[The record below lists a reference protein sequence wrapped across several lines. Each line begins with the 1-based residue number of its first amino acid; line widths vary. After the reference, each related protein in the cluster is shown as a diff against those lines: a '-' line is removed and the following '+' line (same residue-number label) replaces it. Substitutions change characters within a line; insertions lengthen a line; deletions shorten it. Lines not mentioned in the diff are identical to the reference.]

1 MNNGSYCA
9 IHAELAWRNLSCS
22 GIVDVKAKEFI
33 VCIKIFSHTKERPA
47 KTKGNNDIPLLA
59 YDKYLQTI
67 AGKDDR
73 LKFHRGHNTVQTCS
87 IADKT
92 DMAALSGLKLV
103 AAQNP
108 VSVSAIQLRRNKL
121 AKRIF
126 EQSEL
131 AKARQAGKTYSPTR
145 FRTFR
150 DAETGSLK
158 SIEAPKRVKPWW
170 FIAENGKLILNVRYG
185 TRVLEL
191 SKGKFAVEVGT
202 EKDLLSVLDTIKSAV
217 LAGELDSAIDA
228 AANKLREGFDR

>member
-1 MNNGSYCA
+1 
-9 IHAELAWRNLSCS
+9 
-22 GIVDVKAKEFI
+22 
-33 VCIKIFSHTKERPA
+33 
-47 KTKGNNDIPLLA
+47 
-59 YDKYLQTI
+59 
-67 AGKDDR
+67 
-73 LKFHRGHNTVQTCS
+73 
-87 IADKT
+87 
-92 DMAALSGLKLV
+92 MAALSGLKLV

-131 AKARQAGKTYSPTR
+131 AKARQAGKTYSATR

-185 TRVLEL
+185 SRVLEL
-191 SKGKFAVEVGT
+191 SKGKFAVEVGA

-217 LAGELDSAIDA
+217 LAGELDAAIEA